1 MPRKKQQHPESY
13 NTAFPANLRELM
25 EKTGTTQIELGNSI
39 GVSRQ
44 SISYYCDGSSS
55 PTWEGIVAI
64 ANYFDVSVDWLL
76 GLPGS
81 VQRAD
86 TDLNAVCKYTGLSS
100 ASARRIHGNTENGRI
115 LSQIIEDPRF
125 PILINSIAELLRYKA
140 LESRSEYK
148 EDLEQAT
155 ADEEFAAYSD
165 MLNRHYYRAIPLADL
180 KDLEEAKT
188 KKAFAHIIESLRH
201 DWAPQID
208 LYPDKHER
216 AIQKTTPQ
224 DLF

>member
-1 MPRKKQQHPESY
+1 MPRKQNQHIDDY
-13 NTAFPANLRELM
+13 NAAFPANLRALM
-25 EKTGTTQIELGNSI
+25 AETGTTQMELGNAV

-64 ANYFDVSVDWLL
+64 ANYFNVSVDWLL

-81 VQRAD
+81 LQRID

-100 ASARRIHGNTENGRI
+100 YAARRLHGNTENGRI
-115 LSQIIEDPRF
+115 LSQIIEDMRF
-125 PILINSIAELLRYKA
+125 PILINCISEILRFKA
-140 LESRSEYK
+140 LETRDEYRK
-148 EDLEQAT
+148 DLEEAT
-155 ADEEFAAYSD
+155 ADPEFSAYGE

-180 KDLEEAKT
+180 KDLEEAKA
-188 KKAFAHIIESLRH
+188 KKAFSHIVESLRY

-208 LYPDKHER
+208 LCPDEHER
-216 AIQKTTPQ
+216 ATQSVTLQ
-224 DLF
+224 DVF